1 MLADLAQHLHLAR
14 LMALK
19 TWLWN
24 LGTAGVV
31 VAAAGCDPTIAGGD
45 TDSGTTGETDP
56 GPDTEVGTTLP
67 PDTETGP
74 TLPGTSSYGTGY
86 GTGYGPGY
94 GTGYGTG
101 YYGTGYGTG
110 TSGDPEC
117 ETDEDCELGVCI
129 EAGKQWAY
137 CEPLP
142 IPGACEGEVEVE
154 LTWVREG
161 EGAGTSAG
169 LASDDRVVLLNATLD
184 EVPVPVSLAPI
195 EAGAT
200 PVPLPVTLTKGDIIV
215 GAAGADVDADGDED
229 VLLSVQDDVRLRVV
243 AMLRDG
249 DAFVEGETVAFETQG
264 DPAQVRQFGDGAFEL
279 VSRLDSGLLFVAAGL
294 GDGTFAAPVP
304 SAWATEPL
312 SAFAVGALDASVD
325 DDLAVAVAGPGG
337 QSSIEVQID
346 GGQLPIGA
354 PGSDARSLHMDA
366 RAGWMITVLETGS
379 ASLEFGRLQL
389 GVNVDVDTLLLL
401 DEEGATV
408 ASTVSDV
415 DGDGRSDVIALHED
429 GHLTVVFAAST
440 AGACTQTVETG
451 AVFDTMHRPSSGE
464 RQGVVLSGADGVLA
478 VRATA
483 N

>member
-1 MLADLAQHLHLAR
+1 
-14 LMALK
+14 MALK

-45 TDSGTTGETDP
+45 TESGTTGETDP
-56 GPDTEVGTTLP
+56 GSDTEVGTTLP
-67 PDTETGP
+67 ADTETGP
-74 TLPGTSSYGTGY
+74 KQPPGTGTGY
-86 GTGYGPGY
+86 
-94 GTGYGTG
+94 YGTG
-101 YYGTGYGTG
+101 YYGTGYYGTGYYGTSYGTG
-110 TSGDPEC
+110 TSGEPEC
-117 ETDEDCELGVCI
+117 EGDEDCDLGVCI
-129 EAGKQWAY
+129 EPGQQWSY

-142 IPGACEGEVEVE
+142 IPGACDGEVEVA

-169 LASDDRVVLLNATLD
+169 LANDDRVVLLNATLD
-184 EVPVPVSLAPI
+184 EVEVPVSLAPV

-200 PVPLPVTLTKGDIIV
+200 PEPLPVTLAEGDIVV
-215 GAAGADVDADGDED
+215 GAAGTDVDGDGDED

-243 AMLRDG
+243 AMRQEADG
-249 DAFVEGETVAFETQG
+249 TFVEGESVAFETQG
-264 DPAQVRQFGDGAFEL
+264 DAAQVRRFGDGTFEL

-294 GDGTFAAPVP
+294 GDGSFAAPVP

-337 QSSIEVQID
+337 QSSIEVRID
-346 GGQLPIGA
+346 GGQLPVGA
-354 PGSDARSLHMDA
+354 QGSDARSLHMDA
-366 RAGWMITVLETGS
+366 RTGWMITVLDTGR
-379 ASLEFGRLQL
+379 APLEFGRLQL

-401 DEEGATV
+401 DDEGATV
-408 ASTVSDV
+408 GSTVSDV

-440 AGACTQTVETG
+440 GGACTQTIETG
-451 AVFDTMHRPSSGE
+451 AVFDTVQRPSSGE

-478 VRATA
+478 VRATSD
-483 N
+483 

>member
-1 MLADLAQHLHLAR
+1 MLAGLAQHLHLAR

-45 TDSGTTGETDP
+45 TDSGTDSSA
-56 GPDTEVGTTLP
+56 DTEVEPPIPGT
-67 PDTETGP
+67 DSGP
-74 TLPGTSSYGTGY
+74 TPTGTGGYGTGY
-86 GTGYGPGY
+86 ATGYGPGY

-101 YYGTGYGTG
+101 YYGTSYGG
-110 TSGDPEC
+110 TDTYGDPEC

-169 LASDDRVVLLNATLD
+169 LASDDRVVLLNATLE

-249 DAFVEGETVAFETQG
+249 GTFSEGETVAFDTQG

-294 GDGTFAAPVP
+294 GDGTFAAPAP

-346 GGQLPIGA
+346 GGQLPVGA

-366 RAGWMITVLETGS
+366 RTGWMITVLDTGR
-379 ASLEFGRLQL
+379 APLEFGRFQL
-389 GVNVDVDTLLLL
+389 GVDVDVDTLLLL
-401 DEEGATV
+401 DEKAATV
-408 ASTVSDV
+408 GSTVSDV
-415 DGDGRSDVIALHED
+415 DGDGRSDVITLHGD

-440 AGACTQTVETG
+440 GGACTQIVETG
-451 AVFDTMHRPSSGE
+451 AVFDTIHRPSSGE

-478 VRATA
+478 VRATTD
-483 N
+483 